1 MQCFKEVLSMANV
14 LGKGEKIFQV
24 IIHICLV
31 LLAAC
36 AIIPVWVLVSG
47 SITGEQELIL
57 KGYSF
62 FPKSLSADA
71 YKYLF
76 YKASEILRAYGITV
90 LITVV
95 GTSASLL
102 ITPLLAYPLSRKDF
116 RARNV
121 FAFLVF
127 FTMLFN
133 GGIVPSYIMW
143 TQIFYMKNTISAL
156 ILPGLLMNGFHV
168 ILMKNYFAQ
177 NIPVELIEAAKM
189 DGAGEFRIFYKMVLP
204 LSLPIMATVGLFV
217 GIGYW
222 NDWTNGLYY
231 ITNPSLYSLQNLL
244 NRILQDVQFLSS
256 STLTQAAGTVNTQ
269 MPSVSIRMAISV
281 VGILPIMVLYPFFQ
295 KYFVKG
301 IAIGAVKG

>member
-1 MQCFKEVLSMANV
+1 MSNV
-14 LGKGEKIFQV
+14 LGRGEKVFQV
-24 IIHICLV
+24 IIHVILIFM
-31 LLAAC
+31 AAC
-36 AIIPVWVLVSG
+36 AIAPLWVLVAG
-47 SITGEQELIL
+47 SLTGEQELIL
-57 KGYSF
+57 SGYSF
-62 FPKSLSADA
+62 IPKTFSIDA

-76 YKASEILRAYGITV
+76 YKASEILRSYGITIF
-90 LITVV
+90 ITVV
-95 GTSASLL
+95 GTALSLV
-102 ITPLLAYPLSRKDF
+102 ITPLLAYPLSRRDF
-116 RARNV
+116 KARNV
-121 FAFLVF
+121 FSFLVF

-143 TQIFYMKNTISAL
+143 TQIFHIKNTVWSL
-156 ILPGLLMNGFHV
+156 IFPGLLMNGFNV
-168 ILMKNYFAQ
+168 ILMRNYFSQ
-177 NIPVELIEAAKM
+177 NIPVELIEAAKV
-189 DGAGEFRIFYKMVLP
+189 DGGGEFLIFGKVILP

-231 ITNPSLYSLQNLL
+231 VTKPQLYSLQNLL

-256 STLTQAAGTVNTQ
+256 STMTQAAGGAAMTQ

-301 IAIGAVKG
+301 IAVGAVKG

>member
-1 MQCFKEVLSMANV
+1 MANV

-24 IIHICLV
+24 IIHIFLI
-31 LLAAC
+31 LLALC
-36 AIIPVWVLVSG
+36 AVLPIWILVAG

-57 KGYSF
+57 SGYSF
-62 FPKSLSADA
+62 IPKTLSLDA

-76 YKASEILRAYGITV
+76 YKGADILRAYGITIF
-90 LITVV
+90 ITIF
-95 GTSASLL
+95 GTAVSLL
-102 ITPLLAYPLSRKDF
+102 MTPLLAYPLSRKDF
-116 RARNV
+116 KARNI

-143 TQIFYMKNTISAL
+143 TQIFHMKNTIWAL
-156 ILPGLLMNGFHV
+156 IVPGLLMNGFNV

-177 NIPVELIEAAKM
+177 NIPPELIEAMKV
-189 DGAGEFRIFYKMVLP
+189 DGAGEFCIFFKMVLP

-231 ITNPSLYSLQNLL
+231 ITDTNKFSIQQLL
-244 NRILQDVQFLSS
+244 NNMIKNIEFLSKNANS
-256 STLTQAAGTVNTQ
+256 NINLASVGGGIPQETV
-269 MPSVSIRMAISV
+269 RMAIAI
-281 VGILPIMVLYPFFQ
+281 VGLLPILIVFPFVQ

-301 IAIGAVKG
+301 ISIGAVKG

>member
-1 MQCFKEVLSMANV
+1 MANV

-95 GTSASLL
+95 GTAASLL

-143 TQIFYMKNTISAL
+143 TQIFHMKNTISAL

>member
-1 MQCFKEVLSMANV
+1 MANV
-14 LGKGEKIFQV
+14 LGKGEKIFQA

-95 GTSASLL
+95 GTAASLL

-143 TQIFYMKNTISAL
+143 TQIFHMKNTISAL

>member
-1 MQCFKEVLSMANV
+1 MANV

-143 TQIFYMKNTISAL
+143 TQIFHMKNTISAL
-156 ILPGLLMNGFHV
+156 ILPGF
-168 ILMKNYFAQ
+168 
-177 NIPVELIEAAKM
+177 
-189 DGAGEFRIFYKMVLP
+189 
-204 LSLPIMATVGLFV
+204 
-217 GIGYW
+217 
-222 NDWTNGLYY
+222 
-231 ITNPSLYSLQNLL
+231 
-244 NRILQDVQFLSS
+244 
-256 STLTQAAGTVNTQ
+256 
-269 MPSVSIRMAISV
+269 
-281 VGILPIMVLYPFFQ
+281 
-295 KYFVKG
+295 
-301 IAIGAVKG
+301 

>member
-57 KGYSF
+57 KGSSF

-143 TQIFYMKNTISAL
+143 TQIFHMKNTISAL

>member
-1 MQCFKEVLSMANV
+1 MANV

-24 IIHICLV
+24 IIHIFLI
-31 LLAAC
+31 LLALC
-36 AIIPVWVLVSG
+36 AVLPIWILVAG

-57 KGYSF
+57 SGYSF
-62 FPKSLSADA
+62 IPKTLSLDA

-76 YKASEILRAYGITV
+76 YKGADILRAYGITIF
-90 LITVV
+90 ITIF
-95 GTSASLL
+95 GTAVSLL
-102 ITPLLAYPLSRKDF
+102 MTPLLAYPLSRKDF
-116 RARNV
+116 KARNI

-143 TQIFYMKNTISAL
+143 TQIFHMKNTIWAL
-156 ILPGLLMNGFHV
+156 IVPGLLMNGFNV

-177 NIPVELIEAAKM
+177 NIPPELIEAMKV
-189 DGAGEFRIFYKMVLP
+189 DGAGEFCIFFKMVLP
-204 LSLPIMATVGLFV
+204 LSLPIMATVGLCV

-231 ITNPSLYSLQNLL
+231 ITDTSLFSLQNLL

-256 STLTQAAGTVNTQ
+256 STLSQAAGGAAAQTT

-281 VGILPIMVLYPFFQ
+281 VGILPIMILYPFFQ

-301 IAIGAVKG
+301 ITIGAVKG

>member
-1 MQCFKEVLSMANV
+1 MSNV

-24 IIHICLV
+24 IIHICLI
-31 LLAAC
+31 LITLAA
-36 AIIPVWVLVSG
+36 IVPVWVLIAG
-47 SITGEQELIL
+47 SVTGEQELIL
-57 KGYSF
+57 SGYSLI
-62 FPKSLSADA
+62 PKSFSLDA
-71 YKYLF
+71 YHYLF
-76 YKASEILRAYGITV
+76 YKAGDILQAYGITI
-90 LITVV
+90 LITVA
-95 GTSASLL
+95 GTTVSLI

-116 RARNV
+116 RGRNV
-121 FAFLVF
+121 ISFIVF

-143 TQIFYMKNTISAL
+143 TQIFHMKNTIGAL
-156 ILPGLLMNGFHV
+156 ILPGLLMNGFNV
-168 ILMKNYFAQ
+168 ILMKNYFTQ
-177 NIPVELIEAAKM
+177 NVPPELIEAAKM
-189 DGAGEFRIFYKMVLP
+189 DGAGEFYIFFRIILP

-231 ITNPSLYSLQNLL
+231 ISDTNLYSLQNLL

-256 STLTQAAGTVNTQ
+256 STLSQAAGGVTAQ

>member
-1 MQCFKEVLSMANV
+1 MANV

-24 IIHICLV
+24 IIHIFLI
-31 LLAAC
+31 LLALC
-36 AIIPVWVLVSG
+36 AVLPIWILVAG

-57 KGYSF
+57 SGYSF
-62 FPKSLSADA
+62 IPKTLSLDA

-76 YKASEILRAYGITV
+76 YKGADILRAYGITIF
-90 LITVV
+90 ITIF
-95 GTSASLL
+95 GTAVSLL
-102 ITPLLAYPLSRKDF
+102 MTPLLAYPLSRKDF
-116 RARNV
+116 KARNI

-143 TQIFYMKNTISAL
+143 TQIFHMKNTIWAL
-156 ILPGLLMNGFHV
+156 IVPGLLMNGFNV

-177 NIPVELIEAAKM
+177 NIPPELIEAMKV
-189 DGAGEFRIFYKMVLP
+189 DGAGEFCIFFKMVLP

-231 ITNPSLYSLQNLL
+231 LSGNEGQKLYSIQNLL
-244 NRILQDVQFLSS
+244 N
-256 STLTQAAGTVNTQ
+256 Q
-269 MPSVSIRMAISV
+269 MITDIQYLASGKVTGNIGAEVAKLPTTSIRMAIAF
-281 VGILPIMVLYPFFQ
+281 IAMLPLFIIYPFLQ
-295 KYFVKG
+295 KYFAEG
-301 IAIGAVKG
+301 ITLGAVKG